1 MNLVEFRTL
10 LRNYLNGQQSPQ
22 EDRRLDRWY
31 EEMGADL
38 ELSEEELTAA
48 RKRMKAVIDT
58 RTQEKKTLWLFTS
71 TARWV
76 SAAAGLFIVIS
87 LGIFWSMDDSV
98 TYTNTSSK
106 PVTVSLS
113 EGTTVEVNPGATLVY
128 SKSFPSDRR
137 EVSLAGQAFF
147 KVSKDPSRPF
157 RVYASGTI
165 TEVLGTSF
173 WVRSSEKQLQVEV
186 RTGRVQVSQQ
196 AKLQPISVLLTPNQQ
211 VVVNLRTQRWVSG
224 LVEQPQTTLPSSFS
238 FSNAPVKAVIDSLEK
253 AYHIPVLLAK
263 TPLERCT
270 FSGTLA
276 DSTFY
281 GKLELLC
288 KTLKWSYRIEQ
299 KTIVIDGRPCPTSP

>member
-1 MNLVEFRTL
+1 MNLTEFRTL
-10 LRNYLNGQQSPQ
+10 LRTYLSGQQSPP
-22 EDRRLDRWY
+22 EERRLDRWY
-31 EEMGADL
+31 EELGEGL

-58 RTQEKKTLWLFTS
+58 RTQEEKRFWLFAS

-76 SAAAGLFIVIS
+76 SAAAVLFVLIS
-87 LGIFWSMDDSV
+87 LGLFWGMDDSV

-106 PVTVSLS
+106 PMTVALS

-128 SKSFPSDRR
+128 SQSFPSDRR

-147 KVSKDPSRPF
+147 KVTKDPARPF

-173 WVRSSEKQLQVEV
+173 WVRSSEEQLQVEV

-196 AKLQPISVLLTPNQQ
+196 TTLQPISVLLTPNQQ
-211 VVVNLRTQRWVSG
+211 VVVNLRTKRWVSG
-224 LVEQPQTTLPSSFS
+224 LVEQPQSTLPSRFS
-238 FSNAPVKAVIDSLEK
+238 FSGAPVKAVIDSLEK
-253 AYHIPVLLAK
+253 AYHIPILFAK
-263 TPLERCT
+263 TPMERCT

-288 KTLKWSYRIEQ
+288 KTLQWSYRIEQ
-299 KTIVIDGRPCPTSP
+299 KTILLEGRPCRTSR